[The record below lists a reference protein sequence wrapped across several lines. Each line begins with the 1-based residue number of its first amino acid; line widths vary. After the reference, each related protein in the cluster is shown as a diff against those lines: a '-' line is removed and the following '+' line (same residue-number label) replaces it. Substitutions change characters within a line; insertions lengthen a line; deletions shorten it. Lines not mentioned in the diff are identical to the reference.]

1 MPAGSCALYYCWK
14 FIVFEIFCEEF
25 QLHSQ
30 AVGVMKRVQGTI
42 SVHCLAHAHMP
53 LNHIFAMWVSRAGG
67 TGQGLQHQLGPRD
80 VSAWLVLPLC
90 TLLGFVLN
98 FSSFDMANLLE
109 FFGR

>member
-1 MPAGSCALYYCWK
+1 
-14 FIVFEIFCEEF
+14 
-25 QLHSQ
+25 
-30 AVGVMKRVQGTI
+30 
-42 SVHCLAHAHMP
+42 
-53 LNHIFAMWVSRAGG
+53 MWVSRAGG